1 MRVRERQ
8 SDPRL
13 IRLKLRRMS
22 NSFKGLKYA
31 LTLGSDPQNFLGK
44 WWIPSLLR
52 RLPKGSRRKW
62 ALRVLS
68 LSPHY
73 FFGDDPGE
81 RTLDENLEVR
91 FRDGSRSRKKICDL
105 VLRPVL
111 REGDTVLDYGCG
123 PGFLAVAA
131 ARSVKKLYA
140 CDISVGALACAEI
153 INPAPNLE
161 YLRADDNGLKAVPD
175 GGIDAAYSFAVIQHL
190 TDETFERVLANC
202 SRKVKPGG
210 KLVLHIQ
217 LSDEVWKT
225 EDEWKADTSVK
236 GKLKFRYGLHCFG
249 RTAEHHREL
258 VEKHGFT
265 DVKIEPLDPEV
276 AKELNGTQAEA
287 MLFATRAL
295 GG

>member
-1 MRVRERQ
+1 
-8 SDPRL
+8 
-13 IRLKLRRMS
+13 MS

-44 WWIPSLLR
+44 WWIPSVLK
-52 RLPKGSRRKW
+52 RLPEGKRRIW

-91 FRDGSRSRKKICDL
+91 YRDGLRSRAKICEFILAD
-105 VLRPVL
+105 VLKAEDV
-111 REGDTVLDYGCG
+111 VLDYGCG
-123 PGFLAVAA
+123 PGFLAVNAA
-131 ARSVKKLYA
+131 KLVKKLYA
-140 CDISVGALACAEI
+140 CDISAGALACAEI
-153 INPAPNLE
+153 INPASNLT
-161 YLRADDNGLKAVPD
+161 YVRADEAGMLTIPD
-175 GGIDAAYSFAVIQHL
+175 AGIDAAYSFAVIQHL
-190 TDETFERVLANC
+190 TDETFERVLTNC
-202 SRKVKPGG
+202 GKKVKPGG

-217 LSDEVWKT
+217 LSDEIWKT

-258 VEKHGFT
+258 VENHGFT
-265 DVKIEPLDPEV
+265 DIRIEPLAAEV
-276 AKELNGTQAEA
+276 AAELNGTKAEA
-287 MLFATRAL
+287 MLFATRTE
-295 GG
+295 